1 MDSALAANA
10 LSAPVAVTS
19 RGRIWTGRVL
29 FGIVVAF
36 MLFDAILK
44 LINPA
49 GVQQAFARTGWP
61 VHLSPLLGII
71 LLVSTLLF
79 VIPRTAVLGAILLT
93 GFLGGAVATNV
104 RLEEPLFSH
113 TLFPVYFGILLW
125 GSLWLRDS
133 RIAALIPLRNSR

>member
-1 MDSALAANA
+1 MDSTLAANA
-10 LSAPVAVTS
+10 LTAPVATTS
-19 RGRIWTGRVL
+19 RGRLWTGRIVA
-29 FGIVVAF
+29 GIVVAF

-61 VHLSPLLGII
+61 VHLSPVLGVI
-71 LLVSTLLF
+71 LLVSTILF
-79 VIPRTAVLGAILLT
+79 IVPRTTILGALLLT

-133 RIAALIPLRNSR
+133 RIAALIPLQKSR

>member
-1 MDSALAANA
+1 MDSTLAANA
-10 LSAPVAVTS
+10 LSAPVTTTS
-19 RGRIWTGRVL
+19 RGRLWTGRIVA
-29 FGIVVAF
+29 GIVVAF

-61 VHLSPLLGII
+61 VHLSPVLGVI
-71 LLVSTLLF
+71 LLVSTILF
-79 VIPRTAVLGAILLT
+79 IVPRTTILGALLLT

-133 RIAALIPLRNSR
+133 RIAALIPLQKSR